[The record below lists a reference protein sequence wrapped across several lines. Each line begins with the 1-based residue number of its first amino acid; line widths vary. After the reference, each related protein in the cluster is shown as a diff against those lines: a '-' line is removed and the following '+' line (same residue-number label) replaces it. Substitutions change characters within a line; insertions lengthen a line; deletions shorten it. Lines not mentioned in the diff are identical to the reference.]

1 MLIQLLCNYTVRR
14 GRGNSA
20 MEDWPACLSPGRS
33 GCGYSLLSIT
43 IFLPAP
49 FLVIFGEN
57 FQPFYP

>member
-1 MLIQLLCNYTVRR
+1 
-14 GRGNSA
+14 
-20 MEDWPACLSPGRS
+20 MEDWPACLSSGRS
-33 GCGYSLLSIT
+33 GCGHSLLSIT